1 MLIISLV
8 SIESL
13 SVKGNPNKGLLLL
26 SLKLLSIYLA
36 VLIADSKE
44 FCITAFKDEFT
55 ELICFICIF
64 VNSSTEIIFF
74 LNVSSKSCIG

>member
-55 ELICFICIF
+55 ELI
-64 VNSSTEIIFF
+64 
-74 LNVSSKSCIG
+74 